1 MLLARTT
8 QRGAQGRQELLARAA
23 AFQRGDWALLLD
35 EARRAG
41 SCRPQSGA
49 QSLDAETVAERKR
62 EQACTKVRAGEL
74 SRARQLLTA
83 AEIAPG
89 NEDTWRALTDP
100 ARRPPEPRTP
110 IPRAVVEQRSAGQ
123 VQLGPT
129 AVAAALRDARRGGA
143 AGLSGMRAEHLKIL
157 LADVPALELL
167 AFAATELANAHVPA
181 DIATGLALA
190 RLTALRKPDGGVRG
204 IATGDV
210 FRRLVSR
217 VLAKTWANVFDEATR
232 PFQYALQAR
241 AGTDAL
247 AAHVR
252 TVLEWRDDAVLVS
265 LDGRSAYDTMSR
277 ASFLSA
283 LHSAAPEL
291 VPFVRLF
298 YGQPSTY
305 CWWDNEGNCRNIA
318 QGEGCEQ
325 GDPLA
330 LNQRWKAQAA
340 FAALRAHAC
349 SLLELPVTGPSDPSD
364 DQEVPLGELPA
375 GSLRTGPRRDEAG
388 GKGMEMAWSQHS
400 SCRKATASR
409 LNLPPAS
416 AKHNKFA
423 TASDCELRA
432 SANAS
437 AFRLLKRRA
446 YDMIGIRLRAVCK
459 DVDAAAVTQGR
470 SVENRK
476 FDDYWTDA
484 ADTGRSQRRG
494 SPNLAMDE
502 VVKTAVETLAADSSN
517 FVEISK
523 IKGDAKVRSY
533 FRRVLFKPPWED
545 ATWVMYFQSRPTM
558 WEFDEKIMGAKVK
571 SDLATQ
577 IEEAA
582 RLKRRKAAFPEA
594 LYTAVLRAGTPV
606 ETSAVI
612 ANSKDSEIAA
622 LPMDAIEA
630 LIGSLGN
637 LPESVDPPTLQKHAE
652 ASVKVI
658 TAVPGSLEKKG
669 ATLGDIMRF
678 FDMVMKFQPETA
690 DQRLTHQ
697 RILTLREL
705 CEAAAR
711 DIRKQGV
718 GATGTKA
725 LGLLCSTAPFHIL
738 ALTLAG
744 FGTWLIVSGL
754 SSHLRL
760 R

>member
-1 MLLARTT
+1 MLLPRLGHMPPAALRPTLLAKQSPSPPLSTRLRAWKLFLLAPRMLLARTT

-83 AEIAPG
+83 AELAPG

-330 LNQRWKAQAA
+330 PGHYALGQHGALLKAASA
-340 FAALRAHAC
+340 VHASD
-349 SLLELPVTGPSDPSD
+349 SLLACL
-364 DQEVPLGELPA
+364 LA
-375 GSLRTGPRRDEAG
+375 CIPRRLVCLD
-388 GKGMEMAWSQHS
+388 H
-400 SCRKATASR
+400 T
-409 LNLPPAS
+409 
-416 AKHNKFA
+416 
-423 TASDCELRA
+423 RA
-432 SANAS
+432 SAGRPRHS
-437 AFRLLKRRA
+437 SRHRR
-446 YDMIGIRLRAVCK
+446 
-459 DVDAAAVTQGR
+459 
-470 SVENRK
+470 S
-476 FDDYWTDA
+476 
-484 ADTGRSQRRG
+484 
-494 SPNLAMDE
+494 
-502 VVKTAVETLAADSSN
+502 
-517 FVEISK
+517 
-523 IKGDAKVRSY
+523 
-533 FRRVLFKPPWED
+533 
-545 ATWVMYFQSRPTM
+545 
-558 WEFDEKIMGAKVK
+558 
-571 SDLATQ
+571 
-577 IEEAA
+577 
-582 RLKRRKAAFPEA
+582 
-594 LYTAVLRAGTPV
+594 
-606 ETSAVI
+606 
-612 ANSKDSEIAA
+612 
-622 LPMDAIEA
+622 
-630 LIGSLGN
+630 
-637 LPESVDPPTLQKHAE
+637 
-652 ASVKVI
+652 
-658 TAVPGSLEKKG
+658 
-669 ATLGDIMRF
+669 
-678 FDMVMKFQPETA
+678 
-690 DQRLTHQ
+690 
-697 RILTLREL
+697 
-705 CEAAAR
+705 
-711 DIRKQGV
+711 
-718 GATGTKA
+718 
-725 LGLLCSTAPFHIL
+725 
-738 ALTLAG
+738 
-744 FGTWLIVSGL
+744 
-754 SSHLRL
+754 
-760 R
+760 